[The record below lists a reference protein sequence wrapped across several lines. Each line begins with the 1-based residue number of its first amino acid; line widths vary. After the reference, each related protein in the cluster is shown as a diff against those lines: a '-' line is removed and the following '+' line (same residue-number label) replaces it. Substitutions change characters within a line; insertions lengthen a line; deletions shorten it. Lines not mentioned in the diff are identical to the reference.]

1 MHLSRRA
8 ALLLA
13 AIASAVALA
22 AAGCGSDNNDNSSS
36 GSGATTAGASD
47 TAAAKTPG
55 SGDLKKVTGLGEET
69 GARHD
74 EAVKQGQA
82 AAKAAGGKAQLPPG
96 KKIGFLQIVGGI
108 ESADRVA
115 NATKAA
121 LQSVGYSMVLCDGQ
135 GDPAKWVTCG
145 NSLIDQGVQG
155 IVTTGVDPQSV
166 AGPLKKAKEKG
177 IPWISVAGETAPGY
191 NGTYGPDDRETG
203 RVLSDYLIKRINDQ
217 AGGKADIAVHDFPIP
232 SIHVRTEELKKK
244 LQGTDIKIAAET
256 TSDAANLIEGT
267 RKTVNDQITKDPNL
281 KAFWFAFDTA
291 GQAGGQAVAARF
303 PGKEFP
309 DRPLTL
315 TFHADPA
322 SQALLRSGQ
331 LDAVADV
338 AYDVGSWVGVDQ
350 MLEYFARKKNFDQSP
365 RPEYPGVGNLY
376 TIKMIDK
383 NNLPPENQ
391 YVAQDTDV
399 VSFFKSKWAS
409 EFGSQ
414 S

>member
-1 MHLSRRA
+1 MHLSSRA
-8 ALLLA
+8 ALTLA
-13 AIASAVALA
+13 AIGSAAVLA
-22 AAGCGSDNNDNSSS
+22 AAGCGDDDNNSS
-36 GSGATTAGASD
+36 GGSGTTAGDSGTTAS
-47 TAAAKTPG
+47 KTPG
-55 SGDLKKVTGLGEET
+55 SGDLKKVTGLGAET
-69 GARHD
+69 GARQD
-74 EAVKQGQA
+74 AAVKAGQA
-82 AAKAAGGKAQLPPG
+82 AANEAGGKAQLPAG

-115 NATKAA
+115 NSTKAA

-145 NSLIDQGVQG
+145 NSLLDQGVDG
-155 IVTTGVDPQSV
+155 IITTGVDPQSV
-166 AGPLKKAKEKG
+166 AGPLKKAKEKN

-203 RVLSDYLIKRINDQ
+203 RVLSDYLIKRINDE
-217 AGGKADIAVHDFPIP
+217 AGGKADIAIHDFPIP
-232 SIHVRTEELKKK
+232 SIHVRTEEFKKK
-244 LQGTDIKIAAET
+244 LKQYPDIKIAAET

-309 DRPLTL
+309 DRPLTV

-322 SQALLRSGQ
+322 SQALLRNGQ

-338 AYDVGSWVGVDQ
+338 AYDIGSWVGVDQ
-350 MLEYFARKKNFDQSP
+350 MLESFARKKDFDQSP

-383 NNLPPENQ
+383 DNLPPEGQ
-391 YVAQDTDV
+391 YVAPDTDV
-399 VSFFKSKWAS
+399 VSFFKSKWQS

-414 S
+414 G